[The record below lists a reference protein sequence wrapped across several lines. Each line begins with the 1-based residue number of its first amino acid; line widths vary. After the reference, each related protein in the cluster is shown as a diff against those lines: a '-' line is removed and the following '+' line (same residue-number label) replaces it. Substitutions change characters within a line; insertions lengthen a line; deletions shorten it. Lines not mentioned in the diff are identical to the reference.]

1 MRRFHIAGLAG
12 LVLMSWALVVTE
24 PSPRT
29 VKTGLATREA
39 CEKAADHWRA
49 GYKRHLKQTA
59 ATYPNRRRRRARAV
73 PPVKCVEDTNVPAAH
88 P

>member
-1 MRRFHIAGLAG
+1 
-12 LVLMSWALVVTE
+12 MSWALVVAE

-49 GYKRHLKQTA
+49 GYKRHLKQM
-59 ATYPNRRRRRARAV
+59 ATTRPNRRRRHARAV
-73 PPVKCVEDTNVPAAH
+73 PPVKCVAESDTPAAH